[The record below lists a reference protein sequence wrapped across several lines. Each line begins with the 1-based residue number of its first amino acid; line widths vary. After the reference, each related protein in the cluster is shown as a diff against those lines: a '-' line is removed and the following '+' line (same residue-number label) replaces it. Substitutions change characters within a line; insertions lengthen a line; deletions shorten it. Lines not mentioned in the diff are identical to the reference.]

1 VAARIVV
8 GVDGSEA
15 SAAALRFGVEEA
27 RLRSAIVVAVYA
39 WTFLPPTALG
49 EPGVIPV
56 AASTLMSDLD
66 VERTAAEKELD
77 EAIEETL
84 GADADVERVV
94 SEGSPGDVL
103 VEAATGADLVV
114 VGSRGRGGL
123 RSALLGSVSSHVV
136 QHAPCPVVIV
146 RGS

>member
-1 VAARIVV
+1 VH
-8 GVDGSEA
+8 
-15 SAAALRFGVEEA
+15 
-27 RLRSAIVVAVYA
+27 A

-56 AASTLMSDLD
+56 AASTLMGDLD

-77 EAIEETL
+77 ELIGAAI
-84 GADADVERVV
+84 GDDVDVERIV

-103 VEAATGADLVV
+103 VEAADGADLVV

-146 RGS
+146 RG